1 MTANHS
7 ENDQTLAAK
16 NEGWDNPQMN
26 DPQPVSPRRRMQE
39 LLDIPDNQRTE
50 AEWDELNELEI
61 QLAPVNREGAPEPR
75 GQRSGQAPRP
85 RQQQRPPPQQVSH
98 NNAQPGGGASQQ
110 PKRTVKRFRRRPP
123 KAASQPS

>member
-7 ENDQTLAAK
+7 ENDLALAAK
-16 NEGWDNPQMN
+16 NEGWDNPPMN

-75 GQRSGQAPRP
+75 GQRSTQSPRP
-85 RQQQRPPPQQVSH
+85 RQQPRAQPQQVSH
-98 NNAQPGGGASQQ
+98 NAQPGGGAAQQ

-123 KAASQPS
+123 KAAGQPS